1 MKATL
6 IRVYGSRVTRGTL
19 HCVAKGKKMQIK
31 TIELPWA
38 NNEKG
43 ASCIPVGIY
52 EVVYAYSP
60 RLKKKTY
67 RVVDVP
73 SRDGILFHPAN
84 FAKQLKGCIAPCK
97 AFADLDNDGVIDGTN
112 SRLAV
117 EELENFFEKNGF
129 TLEIK

>member
-19 HCVAKGKKMQIK
+19 HCEAGGKKLQLK
-31 TIELPWA
+31 TIELPWLDNA
-38 NNEKG
+38 KG
-43 ASCIPVGIY
+43 TSCVPVGIY
-52 EVVYAYSP
+52 EVVYKLSP

-67 RVVDVP
+67 RLVDVP
-73 SRDGILFHPAN
+73 GRDGVLIHPAN

-97 AFADLDNDGVIDGTN
+97 AFTDLDNDGVIDGAN
-112 SRLAV
+112 SRIAV
-117 EELENFFEKNGF
+117 EELENFFDRKGF